1 VLYERDLASQPTK
14 MSGSWWFSRLFT
26 FLVLAL
32 LSSRMVWSK
41 AFDEAWLNVT
51 TRSLT
56 NQDTQ
61 PQGSKVSPDSV
72 VSNLAMQSNRLGDL
86 VAAGMEMTR
95 ATETASSTT
104 ASDELTMLALEDTPS
119 LSITATA
126 LIATSTS
133 KTVAL
138 GNYSSS
144 YTGD

>member
-1 VLYERDLASQPTK
+1 
-14 MSGSWWFSRLFT
+14 
-26 FLVLAL
+26 
-32 LSSRMVWSK
+32 MVWSK
-41 AFDEAWLNVT
+41 APDEAWLNVT

-86 VAAGMEMTR
+86 VAAGMEMSR

-119 LSITATA
+119 LSVTATA